1 MAHTFIESTMVR
13 QNYQVWSWPRW
24 SRLPLP
30 IYCTQSNLQHCG
42 SRWAFGWYCARSPST
57 ATATS
62 KRRVANVAERRSR
75 RGSQP
80 IIPPPPFRLP
90 TQNPR
95 GIKKRRERWP
105 TILHRPLRIR
115 TCKHFPNAGKP
126 MDPTNVIPWCT
137 ATQLFSFASL
147 VQSYTR
153 LTHSE
158 LDDNRGVR
166 AFLKVNSTAIG
177 PSNRSSLVTFV

>member
-80 IIPPPPFRLP
+80 IIPPPPSVCQPKTPAVSKSVESVGRRFCTDPCEFARANISLMQASPWIQLTWFRGA
-90 TQNPR
+90 Q
-95 GIKKRRERWP
+95 
-105 TILHRPLRIR
+105 
-115 TCKHFPNAGKP
+115 
-126 MDPTNVIPWCT
+126 
-137 ATQLFSFASL
+137 Q
-147 VQSYTR
+147 
-153 LTHSE
+153 
-158 LDDNRGVR
+158 
-166 AFLKVNSTAIG
+166 
-177 PSNRSSLVTFV
+177 RSSFRSPLSYSHTLDWRTPSSTIIEVYARSWK